1 MFGRKSVSRIVKNK
15 IMKTNQEI
23 LDEFGK
29 ILISDVF
36 DKGYEII
43 KNDISDLAE
52 TEGYEKLFGNM
63 NNDQKMEIEKFTK
76 EILEGVLFQFIKIFE
91 ENKQFK
97 LLYEKENIRVNLV
110 KISEMLK
117 AEPII
122 EDGWINRFSE
132 FKFSDNK

>member
-76 EILEGVLFQFIKIFE
+76 EILEGVLFQFLKIFE
-91 ENKQFK
+91 E
-97 LLYEKENIRVNLV
+97 RLV
-110 KISEMLK
+110 
-117 AEPII
+117 
-122 EDGWINRFSE
+122 RC
-132 FKFSDNK
+132 

>member
-1 MFGRKSVSRIVKNK
+1 
-15 IMKTNQEI
+15 MKTNQEI

-76 EILEGVLFQFIKIFE
+76 EILEGVLFQFLKIFE

-97 LLYEKENIRVNLV
+97 LLYEKENIQVNLV

>member
-1 MFGRKSVSRIVKNK
+1 
-15 IMKTNQEI
+15 MKTNQEI

-36 DKGYEII
+36 DKGYEFI

-52 TEGYEKLFGNM
+52 TEGYENLFGNM
-63 NNDQKMEIEKFTK
+63 NNDQKMEIEKYTK
-76 EILEGVLFQFIKIFE
+76 EILEGVLFQFLKIFE

-97 LLYEKENIRVNLV
+97 LLYENESQQIDLV

-132 FKFSDNK
+132 FKFLDNK

>member
-1 MFGRKSVSRIVKNK
+1 
-15 IMKTNQEI
+15 MKTNQEI
-23 LDEFGK
+23 LDQFGR
-29 ILISDVF
+29 ILISEVF
-36 DKGYEII
+36 DKQYGFI
-43 KNDISDLAE
+43 KNDVSDLAE
-52 TEGYEKLFGNM
+52 TKGYEKLFGNM

-76 EILEGVLFQFIKIFE
+76 EILEGVLFQFLKIFE

-97 LLYEKENIRVNLV
+97 LLYENENIQVNLV

-132 FKFSDNK
+132 FKFSDTK

>member
-76 EILEGVLFQFIKIFE
+76 EILEGVLFQFLKIFE

>member
-1 MFGRKSVSRIVKNK
+1 
-15 IMKTNQEI
+15 MKTNQEI

-36 DKGYEII
+36 DKGYEFI

-52 TEGYEKLFGNM
+52 TEGYENFFGTM
-63 NNDQKMEIEKFTK
+63 NNDQKMEIEKYTK
-76 EILEGVLFQFIKIFE
+76 EILEGVLFQFLKIFE

-97 LLYEKENIRVNLV
+97 LLYENENIQLNLV

-122 EDGWINRFSE
+122 ENGWINRFTR
-132 FKFSDNK
+132 F

>member
-1 MFGRKSVSRIVKNK
+1 MN
-15 IMKTNQEI
+15 TNQEI

-43 KNDISDLAE
+43 KNDVSDLAE
-52 TEGYEKLFGNM
+52 TEGYENLFVNM
-63 NNDQKMEIEKFTK
+63 NNDQKREIEKYTK
-76 EILEGVLFQFIKIFE
+76 EVLEGALFNFLKMFE
-91 ENKQFK
+91 EKEQFK
-97 LLYEKENIRVNLV
+97 LIYQNENIPVNLV

-122 EDGWINRFSE
+122 ENGWINRFSE
-132 FKFSDNK
+132 FKFTDNK

>member
-1 MFGRKSVSRIVKNK
+1 
-15 IMKTNQEI
+15 MKTNQEI

-76 EILEGVLFQFIKIFE
+76 EILEGVLFQFLKIFE